1 MEDTRCRVPRTCT
14 ASGTLLCG
22 DVRPHL
28 VLVQLNPP
36 LRDQNFSFTGHFVA
50 NPATNFA
57 KKRNK
62 KTRHLQ
68 SNAGCIVNW
77 HPPKLCCH
85 LKKKDINHPTPQWSA
100 VLLCVLSYKGDIR
113 QNYVIANVFPCHIGG
128 TCPVK
133 ELWWSRNG
141 AFLGTKKRRRRT
153 SLLQTHFPPSNDM
166 SRATPAP
173 GVRYSP

>member
-1 MEDTRCRVPRTCT
+1 MSYTKVKSSCGRAMYSHGACDMEDTRCRVPRTCT

-62 KTRHLQ
+62 KTRHLH

-77 HPPKLCCH
+77 HPLKLCCH
-85 LKKKDINHPTPQWSA
+85 LKKKTSTIQRHSGARSFCASCRTKAIS
-100 VLLCVLSYKGDIR
+100 
-113 QNYVIANVFPCHIGG
+113 
-128 TCPVK
+128 VK
-133 ELWWSRNG
+133 I
-141 AFLGTKKRRRRT
+141 T
-153 SLLQTHFPPSNDM
+153 
-166 SRATPAP
+166 
-173 GVRYSP
+173 